1 VNVKAA
7 QQAAATKNEEK
18 NREMI
23 MIKRFLA
30 IAAGIALSTQL
41 AWADPN
47 VKGKLSIW
55 LGYPETLEAFK
66 MGQAEFKK
74 KYPNVDIEILTFEL
88 REFEA
93 KLAVSVP
100 AGSGPDI
107 LALHDFIFPRYFE
120 AGALDDVP
128 ADLAAVVNNASIID
142 TPFKNIVTR
151 EGKPWGVP
159 WWSGRNG
166 LFYNIDHLR
175 EAGLDGPPRTY
186 DDVWKYAEKLT
197 KKGPDGQLTRAG
209 ISLRLTGPS
218 GGTQK
223 FVYFYYQLAG
233 EQMLEPGSKPGT
245 VRVTIAKNIDAA
257 ARALVDHIDHLH
269 GAKKSDDWALK
280 HDAQGFASGAA
291 SMFMRESWVI
301 PYVKKNG
308 PDIKFGVVPV
318 PRDKAWGAFNAVEVL
333 SVSKDSKLKQAAWD
347 FIRIL
352 QAQPILDNV
361 LASSGWVPLRKDRD
375 YSAILKDE
383 PRFASMTTPPPGLT
397 LYIEAPN
404 TSYEEMTTRMGE
416 IIQAAFRDASLVGN
430 VDGAKKVM
438 MRVHDTAVKILK
450 DNGLY
455 SE

>member
-1 VNVKAA
+1 
-7 QQAAATKNEEK
+7 
-18 NREMI
+18 
-23 MIKRFLA
+23 
-30 IAAGIALSTQL
+30 
-41 AWADPN
+41 
-47 VKGKLSIW
+47 
-55 LGYPETLEAFK
+55 
-66 MGQAEFKK
+66 
-74 KYPNVDIEILTFEL
+74 
-88 REFEA
+88 
-93 KLAVSVP
+93 
-100 AGSGPDI
+100 
-107 LALHDFIFPRYFE
+107 
-120 AGALDDVP
+120 
-128 ADLAAVVNNASIID
+128 
-142 TPFKNIVTR
+142 
-151 EGKPWGVP
+151 
-159 WWSGRNG
+159 
-166 LFYNIDHLR
+166 
-175 EAGLDGPPRTY
+175 
-186 DDVWKYAEKLT
+186 
-197 KKGPDGQLTRAG
+197 
-209 ISLRLTGPS
+209 
-218 GGTQK
+218 
-223 FVYFYYQLAG
+223 
-233 EQMLEPGSKPGT
+233 
-245 VRVTIAKNIDAA
+245 
-257 ARALVDHIDHLH
+257 
-269 GAKKSDDWALK
+269 
-280 HDAQGFASGAA
+280 
-291 SMFMRESWVI
+291 MFMRESWVI

>member
-1 VNVKAA
+1 
-7 QQAAATKNEEK
+7 
-18 NREMI
+18 

-30 IAAGIALSTQL
+30 IAAGVVLSTQL

-55 LGYPETLEAFK
+55 LGYPETLDAFK

-128 ADLAAVVNNASIID
+128 ADLATVVNNASIID

-175 EAGLDGPPRTY
+175 EAGFSEPPKTY
-186 DDVWKYAEKLT
+186 EDVWKYAEKLT

-308 PDIKFGVVPV
+308 PDVKFGVVPV

-383 PRFASMTTPPPGLT
+383 PRFASMTTPPQGLT

-450 DNGLY
+450 DNGIY